1 MLKNGLSSII
11 FDNEI
16 TVYWNRVVSLSE
28 NDCYRVYL
36 NGDPIAQTRKT
47 HFEFFDLTPETEY
60 TVKVELKTNNKV
72 IPVGNESYITKKT
85 PVKIDVTKAPYF
97 AAGDGTTLNTDA
109 LQKALDDCKAG
120 QAVYFPEGVYL
131 TGALNVRSN
140 TEIIVD
146 KNATIQGSVRSEDYL
161 PLIKSRSEG
170 LNMMCFRSLINM
182 GELDENADYNCENV
196 VIRGGGSIIGGGNPL
211 HDDMLAQ
218 GYIRT
223 KDYVDSLSEEE
234 LSEFQFGAKTIAGR
248 LRGRLVNISNTQNV
262 ILSNIHFANGPYWNI
277 HFIYSDSVIMKSCEI
292 KSAFIHNG
300 DGWNPD
306 SSTNCSC
313 FNTDF
318 DCGDNCIAIKS
329 GRNPDG
335 NRIGRP
341 TENINIF
348 DCHVTS
354 GGGFAIG
361 SEMSGGVRDVTMWNI
376 DGEHG
381 SVGFQ
386 FKTTRKRGGYI
397 KHVKMYDSIVPCFNI
412 KTALNYNNDGE
423 GAPTLSRVEDF
434 LCGNCVLTGTR
445 YERTN
450 AEGAPKYKSSAVP
463 AIAILGFDDR
473 VDLIDKIVLRNCTV
487 RPTAEVGQSI
497 LINNFS
503 GVTIENLKVK

>member
-1 MLKNGLSSII
+1 MLKDGLSSII
-11 FDNEI
+11 FDDEI
-16 TVYWNRVVSLSE
+16 TVYWNRIDSLGE
-28 NDCYRVYL
+28 DDFYRVYL
-36 NGDPIAQTRKT
+36 NGKPLAETKKT
-47 HFEFFDLTPETEY
+47 HFEVFDLIPETEY
-60 TVKVELKTNNKV
+60 TVKVELCKNRTV
-72 IPVGNESYITKKT
+72 LVGEESYKTKKS
-85 PVKIDVTKAPYF
+85 PVKIDVTKPPYS
-97 AAGDGTTLNTDA
+97 AVGDGAVLNTKA
-109 LQKALDDCKAG
+109 LQKALDDCRAG
-120 QAVYFPEGVYL
+120 EAVYFPAGTYL
-131 TGALNVRSN
+131 TGALNVHSN

-146 KNATIQGSVRSEDYL
+146 KGATIKGSEDSSDYL

-182 GELDENADYNCENV
+182 GELDESSGYNCENV
-196 VIRGGGSIIGGGNPL
+196 IIRGGGSIVGGGKPL

-218 GYIRT
+218 GYVRI
-223 KDYVDSLSEEE
+223 KDYVDSLTEEE

-248 LRGRLVNISNTQNV
+248 LRGRLVNISNTRNV
-262 ILSNIHFANGPYWNI
+262 VLSNVVFANGPYWNI

-292 KSAFIHNG
+292 KSVFIHNG

-306 SSTNCSC
+306 SSANCTC

-376 DGEHG
+376 DCEYG

-386 FKTTRKRGGYI
+386 FKTTRKRGGFI
-397 KHVKMYDSIVPCFNI
+397 ENVRMYDSIVPCFNI
-412 KTALNYNNDGE
+412 QTALNYNNDGE
-423 GAPTLSRVEDF
+423 GAGTLSRVNDF
-434 LCGNCVLTGTR
+434 LCENCTITGKR
-445 YERTN
+445 YKRIN
-450 AEGAPKYKSSAVP
+450 AEGTPEYECDTVP

-473 VDLIDKIVLRNCTV
+473 VDLIDNVVLRNCTV
-487 RPTAEVGQSI
+487 KQTEEQGQSI
-497 LINNFS
+497 LINNFN